1 MARDLLRVLR
11 LWRSRTGW
19 LALGGATA
27 AGSALLGLA
36 LLLLAG
42 QGVVNTATP
51 GGIAAASALGGGA
64 ALLLLRPLVL
74 LRPAARW
81 AERMVSHAATF
92 RALADLRIWFFRRL
106 AERMPA
112 GIGGRSSGD
121 LLGRLVSDV
130 EALDALYLRAILPAV
145 AALAAV
151 LAAALALVGEP
162 ALAALACLPLVL
174 ALLLPLALAPAA
186 AGGANEAALAQGRL
200 RAAAVDPLVG
210 LEDTLAANAEARAGA
225 ALEREA
231 AALDRGRRAVA
242 RRGALGGAA
251 GTLLVQ
257 ASLLGAVAWGLAAE
271 GAGAAPGGGRGVPA
285 RGDRG
290 ADGRPPARG
299 RRPGRCR
306 RRRPPA
312 VRRRGH
318 AGPGGRAAAG
328 ELRRTAGGPRRPLR
342 GRRVRLVG
350 GPPAGFRGFGF
361 GGAGRRRLVV
371 LGASGSGK
379 SSLAALLLKLAA
391 PRAGRLTLGGV
402 DIASLPAEAV
412 RRRVACLTQ
421 DARLFDDSIAANLR
435 VAAPGAPDAAL
446 WRALDRA
453 GIGELVRALPDGL
466 NTGCGE
472 GGARFSGGQARR
484 LALARVLLSAAPVL
498 VLDEPTA
505 GLDAAAE
512 RAFLETLEEATAG
525 RTVVLLAHRL
535 TGAERPT
542 RVLRWPGGGRCRPP
556 GSAGALFGCRG
567 GRKCSRDGACLS
579 ATPSRATSRPSPPS
593 TPTTCCTAPAPS
605 KRSRRARPRWRAASR
620 GAGPGLA
627 LAGGGGDGQILGFAY
642 LAQFR
647 PRSAYRHA
655 GEDSVYVRDD
665 IRGRASAR
673 RWSRRCCGG
682 ARSAGSARSSR

>member
-1 MARDLLRVLR
+1 
-11 LWRSRTGW
+11 
-19 LALGGATA
+19 
-27 AGSALLGLA
+27 
-36 LLLLAG
+36 
-42 QGVVNTATP
+42 
-51 GGIAAASALGGGA
+51 
-64 ALLLLRPLVL
+64 
-74 LRPAARW
+74 
-81 AERMVSHAATF
+81 
-92 RALADLRIWFFRRL
+92 
-106 AERMPA
+106 
-112 GIGGRSSGD
+112 
-121 LLGRLVSDV
+121 
-130 EALDALYLRAILPAV
+130 
-145 AALAAV
+145 
-151 LAAALALVGEP
+151 
-162 ALAALACLPLVL
+162 
-174 ALLLPLALAPAA
+174 
-186 AGGANEAALAQGRL
+186 
-200 RAAAVDPLVG
+200 VG

-271 GAGAAPGGGRGVPA
+271 GAALPLAVVAVFLLAAIAEPMGALPRAGAAL
-285 RGDRG
+285 
-290 ADGRPPARG
+290 
-299 RRPGRCR
+299 
-306 RRRPPA
+306 
-312 VRRRGH
+312 
-318 AGPGGRAAAG
+318 AGAAAAA
-328 ELRRTAGGPRRPLR
+328 RRLFDAADTPAPVVEPRPENSAE
-342 GRRVRLVG
+342 
-350 GPPAGFRGFGF
+350 PPAGHAVRFEGVEFAWSADRPPVFAGLDLEVPE
-361 GGAGRRRLVV
+361 GACLVV

-542 RVLRWPGGGRCRPP
+542 RVLR
-556 GSAGALFGCRG
+556 
-567 GRKCSRDGACLS
+567 
-579 ATPSRATSRPSPPS
+579 
-593 TPTTCCTAPAPS
+593 
-605 KRSRRARPRWRAASR
+605 
-620 GAGPGLA
+620 
-627 LAGGGGDGQILGFAY
+627 LAGGRALPA
-642 LAQFR
+642 
-647 PRSAYRHA
+647 A
-655 GEDSVYVRDD
+655 G
-665 IRGRASAR
+665 
-673 RWSRRCCGG
+673 
-682 ARSAGSARSSR
+682 

>member
-1 MARDLLRVLR
+1 MVRDLLRVLR
-11 LWRSRTGW
+11 LWRSRIGW
-19 LALGGATA
+19 LALGGGTA
-27 AGSALLGLA
+27 AGSALLGLS

-42 QGVVNTATP
+42 QGVADRATSD
-51 GGIAAASALGGGA
+51 GAGAAIAASALGGGV

-130 EALDALYLRAILPAV
+130 EALDGLYLRAILPAV

-151 LAAALALVGEP
+151 FAAALVLGGEP
-162 ALAALACLPLVL
+162 VLAALACLPLVL

-186 AGGANEAALAQGRL
+186 ARGANDAALAQGRL

-231 AALDRGRRAVA
+231 AALDRGRGAVA
-242 RRGALGGAA
+242 RRSALGGAA
-251 GTLLVQ
+251 GTVLVQ
-257 ASLLGAVAWGLAAE
+257 AALLGAIAWGLLAAE
-271 GAGAAPGGGRGVPA
+271 GGAAPLPLSVVAVFLVATVAEPMGALPRAGAAL
-285 RGDRG
+285 
-290 ADGRPPARG
+290 
-299 RRPGRCR
+299 
-306 RRRPPA
+306 
-312 VRRRGH
+312 
-318 AGPGGRAAAG
+318 AAAAAAA
-328 ELRRTAGGPRRPLR
+328 RRLFEAADTPAPVAEPRPESEAES
-342 GRRVRLVG
+342 
-350 GPPAGFRGFGF
+350 PAGHVVRFEGVEFAWATDRAPVFSGLHLEVPE
-361 GGAGRRRLVV
+361 GARLCV

-391 PRAGRLTLGGV
+391 PSAGRVTLGGV
-402 DIASLPAEAV
+402 DIASLPAESV
-412 RRRVACLTQ
+412 RRRVSCLTQ

-435 VAAPGAPDAAL
+435 IAAPGAPDAAL

-453 GIGELVRALPDGL
+453 GVGELVRALPDGL

-542 RVLRWPGGGRCRPP
+542 RVLR
-556 GSAGALFGCRG
+556 
-567 GRKCSRDGACLS
+567 
-579 ATPSRATSRPSPPS
+579 
-593 TPTTCCTAPAPS
+593 
-605 KRSRRARPRWRAASR
+605 
-620 GAGPGLA
+620 
-627 LAGGGGDGQILGFAY
+627 LAGGRALPA
-642 LAQFR
+642 
-647 PRSAYRHA
+647 A
-655 GEDSVYVRDD
+655 G
-665 IRGRASAR
+665 
-673 RWSRRCCGG
+673 
-682 ARSAGSARSSR
+682 